1 MFWHYCN
8 LFWQNI
14 LYKSQWCIFTT
25 VNISNITLTSIPRKW
40 DKRNNYAAFKKN
52 IFTELIK
59 EFLPSWLV
67 VYQASTLPECIII
80 SMGKSWLFNF
90 HKSFKWFMC
99 SNIFKLFKIRNN
111 FHFIETESKSWNPK
125 STATDS
131 FILTKVFAQNIRN
144 MINSKYRWR

>member
-1 MFWHYCN
+1 MFWHYSN

-59 EFLPSWLV
+59 EKRSFYLVDLLFIYCCEYHPSVDVLLFLWVKVDYS
-67 VYQASTLPECIII
+67 IFI
-80 SMGKSWLFNF
+80 
-90 HKSFKWFMC
+90 KSFKWFMC

-111 FHFIETESKSWNPK
+111 FHFIVTERKSWNPK
-125 STATDS
+125 STARDS
-131 FILTKVFAQNIRN
+131 VILTKVLHKIFEI
-144 MINSKYRWR
+144 